1 MREVGQGRLDLAYG
15 LVVGMHRTRAPQEE
29 QRKYAPITHRAFL
42 ASSAPVPRGPPEA
55 GVFGS
60 IGELFIDWPCTS
72 DQHRRV
78 PRTPAGEVR
87 GAKTRMQ
94 RMPPTAKVLPSI
106 KPLRTAVVLLICLCS
121 LFQIVVWPTYISILM
136 ICLHA
141 GLGTIQVLFTAD
153 FTRTPESGLSY
164 YLMLPQ
170 YLFRSLFIF
179 SNKLEF
185 RGSRKPNLQ
194 YIDLVYYFLTFLFF
208 HTHFTHVARPLGAA
222 LDGTVLLPERDSGTR
237 AMMGHGTQDLF
248 RFVEDTAQTNADVA
262 FFEWPRDAM
271 TVDLV
276 PYYGYKT
283 VDGARADQVS

>member
-1 MREVGQGRLDLAYG
+1 MRGDQNVMQAAPTTRRL
-15 LVVGMHRTRAPQEE
+15 
-29 QRKYAPITHRAFL
+29 
-42 ASSAPVPRGPPEA
+42 
-55 GVFGS
+55 
-60 IGELFIDWPCTS
+60 
-72 DQHRRV
+72 
-78 PRTPAGEVR
+78 
-87 GAKTRMQ
+87 
-94 RMPPTAKVLPSI
+94 LPSI
-106 KPLRTAVVLLICLCS
+106 KPLRTTVVLLVCLCS
-121 LFQIVVWPTYISILM
+121 LFQIIVWPTYISILM

-141 GLGTIQVLFTAD
+141 GLGSIQVLFGHD
-153 FTRTPESGLSY
+153 FAKNGNSGGMGY

-179 SNKLEF
+179 SNKLEL
-185 RGSRKPNLQ
+185 RGSPKPRMQ